1 MLLYYSDSF
10 YALQSF
16 SEIRQQLFLT
26 KLQIIVH
33 CCVKELLKQTFEH
46 IYSLLVN
53 NWKCLSGLLILFG
66 Y

>member
-1 MLLYYSDSF
+1 MLLYYSL
-10 YALQSF
+10 YALQSI
-16 SEIRQQLFLT
+16 SEIRQQLFPA

-46 IYSLLVN
+46 IYSLVVN
-53 NWKCLSGLLILFG
+53 NCKSLSGLLILFG